1 MFDFHRAITPTPT
14 HRESAGARV
23 VPPNPMRGVLL
34 LGLLLAMAISG
45 VALLVALDVWA
56 VTRQRQQEQELLF
69 VGEQYRMAIARYYH
83 AAPKGVPRALP
94 ATLQDLLQDD
104 RYSIPVRHLRRLYAD
119 PLTGAPQWG
128 AVLNGKRIAGV
139 YSLAKGT
146 PLKQGGFAKEAQ
158 NFAGKSSY
166 REWAFVFTP
175 PTPNPGGRAV
185 RPPPGETAAPPTA
198 PQ

>member
-1 MFDFHRAITPTPT
+1 MQ
-14 HRESAGARV
+14 AGQR
-23 VPPNPMRGVLL
+23 PNRCANRGALRGVLL

-45 VALLVALDVWA
+45 VALLLALDVWS

-69 VGEQYRMAIARYYH
+69 VGEQYRMAIARYYY
-83 AAPKGVPRALP
+83 AAPKGAPRTLP

-104 RYSIPVRHLRRLYAD
+104 RYSIPMRHLRRLYPD

-146 PLKQGGFAKEAQ
+146 AVKQGGFAQQAQ

-175 PTPNPGGRAV
+175 PTPVPTGRAE
-185 RPPPGETAAPPTA
+185 RPATGAPAPGARATP
-198 PQ
+198 